1 MISLICRFLL
11 TFSLIF
17 SMPCPAAFAT
27 EGSDS
32 INEIALQ
39 HSEALSSNPSS
50 NGTTAAE
57 EFNQVDAPNSQQPSN
72 LPDSTDTAPTL
83 LDANSEPASQPV
95 SSLSVSYDAP
105 SSQPAFSAESPV
117 TSAKVESLTNE
128 ILRNE
133 IELMMLNTKFRI
145 ATTDKGRAKP
155 WRVFLANLAAS
166 GVATAGITT
175 IAAERWRTWQR
186 PATANRRA
194 LKAGPIMLLTSHS
207 IITGSILCEAMLDAI
222 KDCKQRKNG
231 LDAASTQKKALELCT
246 LIDTKL
252 SERDALAGR
261 LRGSLSAED
270 LRMITQEGLLLRDLR
285 NLSLGEYAQFHVRAK
300 KRIAARNASY
310 LNGLSAAS
318 TGGYLGSL
326 CGLIAVCARKPRIAG
341 PAGIGFTISGFNI
354 ATAPIVGRVSGNWAA
369 RRAKIRLSRELP
381 KVEPANLQEHAA
393 TLKSLVSPQDEN
405 ILARLS
411 VYETADAIFKQQ
423 AKMNAA
429 EKNKGDKEFRER
441 LVWNSAVGGTKMA
454 WGIQLMNAG
463 FGFHPAP
470 PAPKATNARAR
481 ALLAELSKRKKTPA
495 QLFSKRVAQGATS
508 YIPGTGLWIL
518 DTLQARLRGELDI
531 YNLGQ
536 TQSLPHQKLSDRQSK
551 IESMQNTMKGIS
563 E

>member
-1 MISLICRFLL
+1 MVSLICRLFLAL
-11 TFSLIF
+11 CLLFSGLA
-17 SMPCPAAFAT
+17 PAALAT

-32 INEIALQ
+32 ANEIE
-39 HSEALSSNPSS
+39 STGEVDALSNISPVSEQTDTTAPPAGTDMYPPSS
-50 NGTTAAE
+50 
-57 EFNQVDAPNSQQPSN
+57 QPIS
-72 LPDSTDTAPTL
+72 A
-83 LDANSEPASQPV
+83 
-95 SSLSVSYDAP
+95 LSVSYNT
-105 SSQPAFSAESPV
+105 PASEPVFSAESPV
-117 TSAKVESLTNE
+117 TSAKIESLTNE
-128 ILRNE
+128 ILRKE
-133 IELMMLNTKFRI
+133 IELMMLNTKFRM

-186 PATANRRA
+186 PATANRTT
-194 LKAGPIMLLTSHS
+194 LKAGPIMLITSHS

-246 LIDTKL
+246 IIDAKL
-252 SERDALAGR
+252 SERDALTAT
-261 LRGSLSAED
+261 LRGNLSEQD
-270 LRMITQEGLLLRDLR
+270 LRMLTGEGLLLRDLR
-285 NLSLGEYAQFHVRAK
+285 NLSLSEYTQFHVRSK
-300 KRIAARNASY
+300 RRIAARNASY

-354 ATAPIVGRVSGNWAA
+354 ATAPIVGRASGNWAA
-369 RRAKIRLSRELP
+369 NRAKARLARQLP

-393 TLKSLVSPQDEN
+393 VLKGLVSPQDAN
-405 ILARLS
+405 VLARLS

-423 AKMNAA
+423 AKMNTT
-429 EKNKGDKEFRER
+429 EKNKADHEFRER
-441 LVWNSAVGGTKMA
+441 LVWNAAVGGTKMA

-463 FGFHPAP
+463 FGFHPTTPTP
-470 PAPKATNARAR
+470 PATNARAR
-481 ALLAELSKRKKTPA
+481 ALRAELAKRKKTPA

-518 DTLQARLRGELDI
+518 DTLQARSRGELDI

-536 TQSLPHQKLSDRQSK
+536 QLSLPHQKLSDRQSK
-551 IESMQNTMKGIS
+551 IESMQKTLNGIS